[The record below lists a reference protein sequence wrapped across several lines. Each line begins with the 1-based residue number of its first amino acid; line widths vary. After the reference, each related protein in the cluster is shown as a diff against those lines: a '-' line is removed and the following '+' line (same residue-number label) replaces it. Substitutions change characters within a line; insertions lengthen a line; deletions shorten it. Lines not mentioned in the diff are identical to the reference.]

1 MLLAYLMEF
10 MDLVFHQ
17 AAAFFPMYKN
27 DYIQFLNKIHM
38 QADSFPIILFVCA
51 IGVLLFGIIRLKINP
66 FLVLLTV
73 GIFTGL
79 AAGLPIT
86 KVTKLL
92 ADGFGQTMGNIG
104 IMVALGIL
112 LGKILADAGATE
124 QIARLFLTNIGV
136 RFSLLA
142 ICITGYV
149 VCIPVFLTA
158 AFIVFM
164 PLLRDLSK
172 KGNIPLIGLVTSL
185 TMAGLATHC
194 IVIPTPGPLA
204 VMGNLNLPVGNFLL
218 WSLVVAI
225 PPALVGLVAARIFSK
240 QPFMQIDTSSFD
252 DSAYDPNRPMP
263 SGTLSLFV
271 LMFPI
276 LLILIGG
283 LMAAFLPKDHP
294 LASVFSFLGDK
305 NIAML
310 LGLAL
315 AGLLL
320 RKYFTKSFDALVTSG
335 GADAGLLILIVGAG
349 GAFGGIINGSGI
361 SDQIVKLLSSWH
373 LSLLY
378 TAFLL
383 TAILRA
389 AQGSATVA
397 AVTVSSIMAPML
409 MQSQENPV
417 MIGLAICCGSIC
429 MSFPNDSGFWVI
441 SRYSGLTVAQNLR
454 MLTLMSTI
462 TGIVGFLT
470 VLLINAIL

>member
-1 MLLAYLMEF
+1 MPTSPL
-10 MDLVFHQ
+10 
-17 AAAFFPMYKN
+17 
-27 DYIQFLNKIHM
+27 
-38 QADSFPIILFVCA
+38 ILFVLA
-51 IGVLLFGIIRLKINP
+51 IGILLFGIIRLKINP
-66 FLVLLTV
+66 FLVLLSV

-92 ADGFGQTMGNIG
+92 SDGFGSTMGSIG

-112 LGKILADAGATE
+112 LGKVLADAGATE
-124 QIARLFLTNIGV
+124 QIARLFLNSIGA
-136 RFSLLA
+136 RFSILA
-142 ICITGYV
+142 ICITGYI

-185 TMAGLATHC
+185 TIAGLATHC

-204 VMGNLNLPVGNFLL
+204 VMGNLNLPVGSFLFWAL
-218 WSLVVAI
+218 IVAI
-225 PPALVGLVAARIFSK
+225 PPALAGLISAKIFSR
-240 QPFMQIDTSSFD
+240 QAFMQINTVGLD
-252 DSAYDPNRPMP
+252 DGEHDANRSKP
-263 SGTLSLFV
+263 SGSLSLFV
-271 LMFPI
+271 LLLPI

-283 LMAAFLPKDHP
+283 LMAEFLPKDNSFTS
-294 LASVFSFLGDK
+294 LFSFIGDK

-310 LGLAL
+310 IGVAI

-320 RKYFTKSFDALVTSG
+320 KKYFSKSFETLVASG

-349 GAFGGIINGSGI
+349 GAFGSVINGSGI
-361 SDQIVKLLSSWH
+361 SDHIVKLLSSWNMP
-373 LSLLY
+373 LLV

-389 AQGSATVA
+389 AQGSATVS

-409 MQSQENPV
+409 ASSSENPV

-441 SRYSGLTVAQNLR
+441 SRYSGLTVPQNLR

-470 VLLINAIL
+470 VLLINALI

>member
-1 MLLAYLMEF
+1 MPSSPL
-10 MDLVFHQ
+10 
-17 AAAFFPMYKN
+17 
-27 DYIQFLNKIHM
+27 
-38 QADSFPIILFVCA
+38 ILFALA
-51 IGVLLFGIIRLKINP
+51 IGILLFGIIRLKINP
-66 FLVLLTV
+66 FLVLLSV

-92 ADGFGQTMGNIG
+92 SDGFGSTMGSIG

-112 LGKILADAGATE
+112 LGKVLADAGATE
-124 QIARLFLTNIGV
+124 QIARLFLNSIGA
-136 RFSLLA
+136 RFSILA
-142 ICITGYV
+142 ICITGYI

-185 TMAGLATHC
+185 TIAGLATHC

-204 VMGNLNLPVGNFLL
+204 VMGNLNLPVGSFLFWAL
-218 WSLVVAI
+218 IVAI
-225 PPALVGLVAARIFSK
+225 PPALAGLISAKIFSR
-240 QPFMQIDTSSFD
+240 QAFMQINTVGLD
-252 DSAYDPNRPMP
+252 DGEYDANRSKP
-263 SGTLSLFV
+263 SGSLSLFV
-271 LMFPI
+271 LLLPI

-283 LMAAFLPKDHP
+283 LMAEFLPKDNSFTS
-294 LASVFSFLGDK
+294 LFSFIGDK

-310 LGLAL
+310 IGVAI

-320 RKYFTKSFDALVTSG
+320 KKYFSKSFETLVASG

-349 GAFGGIINGSGI
+349 GAFGSVINGSGI
-361 SDQIVKLLSSWH
+361 SDHIVKLLSSWNMP
-373 LSLLY
+373 LLV

-409 MQSQENPV
+409 ASSSENPV

-441 SRYSGLTVAQNLR
+441 SRYSGLTVPQNLR

-470 VLLINAIL
+470 VLLINALI

>member
-1 MLLAYLMEF
+1 MPTSPL
-10 MDLVFHQ
+10 
-17 AAAFFPMYKN
+17 
-27 DYIQFLNKIHM
+27 
-38 QADSFPIILFVCA
+38 ILFVLA
-51 IGVLLFGIIRLKINP
+51 IGILLFGIIRLKINP
-66 FLVLLTV
+66 FLVLLSV

-92 ADGFGQTMGNIG
+92 SDGFGSTMGSIG

-112 LGKILADAGATE
+112 LGKVLADAGATE
-124 QIARLFLTNIGV
+124 QIARLFLNSIGA
-136 RFSLLA
+136 RFSILA
-142 ICITGYV
+142 ICITGYI

-185 TMAGLATHC
+185 TIAGLATHC

-204 VMGNLNLPVGNFLL
+204 VMGNLNLPVGSFLFWAL
-218 WSLVVAI
+218 IVAI
-225 PPALVGLVAARIFSK
+225 PPALAGLISAKIFSR
-240 QPFMQIDTSSFD
+240 QAFMQINTVGLD
-252 DSAYDPNRPMP
+252 DGEHDANRSKP
-263 SGTLSLFV
+263 SGSLSLFV
-271 LMFPI
+271 LLLPI

-283 LMAAFLPKDHP
+283 LMAEFLPKDNSFTS
-294 LASVFSFLGDK
+294 LFSFIGDK

-310 LGLAL
+310 IGVAI

-320 RKYFTKSFDALVTSG
+320 KKYFSKSFETLVASG

-349 GAFGGIINGSGI
+349 GAFGSVINGSGI
-361 SDQIVKLLSSWH
+361 SDHIVKLLSSWNMP
-373 LSLLY
+373 LLV

-389 AQGSATVA
+389 AQGSATVS

-409 MQSQENPV
+409 ASSSENPV

-441 SRYSGLTVAQNLR
+441 SRYSGLTVPQNLR

-470 VLLINAIL
+470 VLLINSLI

>member
-1 MLLAYLMEF
+1 LDIF
-10 MDLVFHQ
+10 SNF
-17 AAAFFPMYKN
+17 N
-27 DYIQFLNKIHM
+27 LNLIVYM
-38 QADSFPIILFVCA
+38 PTSPLILFVLA
-51 IGVLLFGIIRLKINP
+51 IGILLFGIIRLKINP
-66 FLVLLTV
+66 FLVLLSV

-92 ADGFGQTMGNIG
+92 SDGFGSTMGSIG

-112 LGKILADAGATE
+112 LGKVLADAGATE
-124 QIARLFLTNIGV
+124 QIARLFLNSIGA
-136 RFSLLA
+136 RFSILA
-142 ICITGYV
+142 ICITGYI

-185 TMAGLATHC
+185 TIAGLATHC

-204 VMGNLNLPVGNFLL
+204 VMGNLNLPVGSFLFWAL
-218 WSLVVAI
+218 IVAI
-225 PPALVGLVAARIFSK
+225 PPALAGLISAKIFSR
-240 QPFMQIDTSSFD
+240 QAFMQINTVGLD
-252 DSAYDPNRPMP
+252 DGEYDANRSKP
-263 SGTLSLFV
+263 SGSLSLFV
-271 LMFPI
+271 LLLPI

-283 LMAAFLPKDHP
+283 LMAEFLPKDNSFTS
-294 LASVFSFLGDK
+294 LFSFIGDK

-310 LGLAL
+310 IGVAI

-320 RKYFTKSFDALVTSG
+320 KKYFSKSFETLVASG

-349 GAFGGIINGSGI
+349 GAFGSVINGSGI
-361 SDQIVKLLSSWH
+361 SDHIVKLLSSWNMP
-373 LSLLY
+373 LLV

-409 MQSQENPV
+409 ASSSENPV

-441 SRYSGLTVAQNLR
+441 SRYSGLTVPQNLR

-470 VLLINAIL
+470 VLLINSLI

>member
-1 MLLAYLMEF
+1 M
-10 MDLVFHQ
+10 Q
-17 AAAFFPMYKN
+17 AASSP
-27 DYIQFLNKIHM
+27 L
-38 QADSFPIILFVCA
+38 ILFIA
-51 IGVLLFGIIRLKINP
+51 SISILLFGIIRLKLNP
-66 FLVLLTV
+66 FIVLLSV

-92 ADGFGQTMGNIG
+92 SDGFGSTMGSIG

-112 LGKILADAGATE
+112 LGKVLADAGATE
-124 QIARLFLTNIGV
+124 QIARLFLSSIGA
-136 RFSLLA
+136 RFSILA
-142 ICITGYV
+142 ICITGYI

-185 TMAGLATHC
+185 TIAGLATHC

-204 VMGNLNLPVGNFLL
+204 VMGNLNLPVGNFLF
-218 WSLVVAI
+218 WSLIVAI
-225 PPALVGLVAARIFSK
+225 PPALVGLVSALIFSK
-240 QPFMQIDTSSFD
+240 QAFMQIDTSVLND
-252 DSAYDPNRPMP
+252 GDYDADRLKPPG
-263 SGTLSLFV
+263 SLSLFV
-271 LMFPI
+271 LLLPI

-283 LMAAFLPKDHP
+283 LMAEFLPKGHMLSP
-294 LASVFSFLGDK
+294 LFSFIGDK

-310 LGLAL
+310 IGLAI
-315 AGLLL
+315 AGIVLK
-320 RKYFTKSFDALVTSG
+320 KYFTKSFDALVSSG

-349 GAFGGIINGSGI
+349 GAFGSIINGSGI
-361 SDQIVKLLSSWH
+361 SDHIVKLLSSWNMP
-373 LSLLY
+373 LIV

-409 MQSQENPV
+409 TTSTENPV

-441 SRYSGLTVAQNLR
+441 SRYSGLTVPQNLR

-470 VLLINAIL
+470 VLLINALI

>member
-1 MLLAYLMEF
+1 MPTSPL
-10 MDLVFHQ
+10 
-17 AAAFFPMYKN
+17 
-27 DYIQFLNKIHM
+27 
-38 QADSFPIILFVCA
+38 ILFVLA
-51 IGVLLFGIIRLKINP
+51 IGILLFGIIRLKINP
-66 FLVLLTV
+66 FLVLLSV

-92 ADGFGQTMGNIG
+92 SDGFGSTMGSIG

-112 LGKILADAGATE
+112 LGKVLADAGATE
-124 QIARLFLTNIGV
+124 QIARLFLNSIGA
-136 RFSLLA
+136 RFSILA
-142 ICITGYV
+142 ICITGYI

-185 TMAGLATHC
+185 TIAGLATHC

-204 VMGNLNLPVGNFLL
+204 VMGNLNLPVGSFLFWAL
-218 WSLVVAI
+218 IVAI
-225 PPALVGLVAARIFSK
+225 PPALAGLISAKIFSR
-240 QPFMQIDTSSFD
+240 QAFMQINTVGLD
-252 DSAYDPNRPMP
+252 DGEYDANRSKP
-263 SGTLSLFV
+263 SGSLSLFV
-271 LMFPI
+271 LLLPI

-283 LMAAFLPKDHP
+283 LMAEFLPKDNSFTS
-294 LASVFSFLGDK
+294 LFSFIGDK

-310 LGLAL
+310 IGVAI

-320 RKYFTKSFDALVTSG
+320 KKYFSKSFETLVASG

-349 GAFGGIINGSGI
+349 GAFGSVINGSGI
-361 SDQIVKLLSSWH
+361 SDHIVKLLSSWNMP
-373 LSLLY
+373 LLV

-389 AQGSATVA
+389 AQGSATVS

-409 MQSQENPV
+409 ASSSENPV

-441 SRYSGLTVAQNLR
+441 SRYSGLTVPQNLR

-470 VLLINAIL
+470 VLLINSLI

>member
-1 MLLAYLMEF
+1 MPTSPL
-10 MDLVFHQ
+10 
-17 AAAFFPMYKN
+17 
-27 DYIQFLNKIHM
+27 
-38 QADSFPIILFVCA
+38 ILFALA
-51 IGVLLFGIIRLKINP
+51 IGILLFGIIRLKINP
-66 FLVLLTV
+66 FLVLLSV

-92 ADGFGQTMGNIG
+92 SDGFGSTMGSIG

-112 LGKILADAGATE
+112 LGKVLADAGATE
-124 QIARLFLTNIGV
+124 QIARLFLNSIGA
-136 RFSLLA
+136 RFSILA
-142 ICITGYV
+142 ICITGYI

-185 TMAGLATHC
+185 TIAGLATHC

-204 VMGNLNLPVGNFLL
+204 VMGNLNLPVGSFLFWAL
-218 WSLVVAI
+218 IVAI
-225 PPALVGLVAARIFSK
+225 PPALAGLISAKIFSR
-240 QPFMQIDTSSFD
+240 QAFMQINTVGLD
-252 DSAYDPNRPMP
+252 DGEYDANRSKP
-263 SGTLSLFV
+263 SGSLSLFV
-271 LMFPI
+271 LLLPI

-283 LMAAFLPKDHP
+283 LMAEFLPKDNSFTS
-294 LASVFSFLGDK
+294 LFSFIGDK

-310 LGLAL
+310 IGVAI

-320 RKYFTKSFDALVTSG
+320 KKYFSKSFETLVASG

-349 GAFGGIINGSGI
+349 GAFGSVINGSGI
-361 SDQIVKLLSSWH
+361 SDHIVKLLSSWNMP
-373 LSLLY
+373 LLV

-409 MQSQENPV
+409 ASSSENPV

-441 SRYSGLTVAQNLR
+441 SRYSGLTVPQNLR

-470 VLLINAIL
+470 VLLINSLI

>member
-1 MLLAYLMEF
+1 MPTSPL
-10 MDLVFHQ
+10 
-17 AAAFFPMYKN
+17 
-27 DYIQFLNKIHM
+27 
-38 QADSFPIILFVCA
+38 ILFVLA
-51 IGVLLFGIIRLKINP
+51 IGILLFGIIRLKINP
-66 FLVLLTV
+66 FLVLLSV

-92 ADGFGQTMGNIG
+92 SDGFGSTMGSIG

-112 LGKILADAGATE
+112 LGKVLADAGATE
-124 QIARLFLTNIGV
+124 QIARLFLNSIGA
-136 RFSLLA
+136 RFSILA
-142 ICITGYV
+142 ICITGYI

-185 TMAGLATHC
+185 TIAGLATHC

-204 VMGNLNLPVGNFLL
+204 VMGNLNLPVGSFLFWAL
-218 WSLVVAI
+218 IVAI
-225 PPALVGLVAARIFSK
+225 PPALAGLISAKIFSR
-240 QPFMQIDTSSFD
+240 QAFMQINTVGLD
-252 DSAYDPNRPMP
+252 DGEYDANRSKP
-263 SGTLSLFV
+263 SGSLSLFV
-271 LMFPI
+271 LLLPI

-283 LMAAFLPKDHP
+283 LMAEFLPKDNSFTS
-294 LASVFSFLGDK
+294 LFSFIGDK

-310 LGLAL
+310 IGVAI

-320 RKYFTKSFDALVTSG
+320 KKYFSKSFETLVASG

-349 GAFGGIINGSGI
+349 GAFGSVINGSGI
-361 SDQIVKLLSSWH
+361 SDHIVKLLSSWNMP
-373 LSLLY
+373 LLV

-409 MQSQENPV
+409 ASSSENPV

-441 SRYSGLTVAQNLR
+441 SRYSGLTVPQNLR

-470 VLLINAIL
+470 VLLINSLI

>member
-1 MLLAYLMEF
+1 
-10 MDLVFHQ
+10 
-17 AAAFFPMYKN
+17 
-27 DYIQFLNKIHM
+27 M
-38 QADSFPIILFVCA
+38 QADTFPLILFLIS
-51 IGVLLFGIIRLKINP
+51 IGILLFGIIKLKINP
-66 FLVLLTV
+66 FIVLLVV

-79 AAGLPIT
+79 VGGLPIT

-92 ADGFGQTMGNIG
+92 SDGFGQTMGNIG

-112 LGKILADAGATE
+112 LGKVLADAGATE
-124 QIARLFLTNIGV
+124 QIARLFLRSIGV
-136 RFSLLA
+136 RYSLLA
-142 ICITGYV
+142 ICITGYI
-149 VCIPVFLTA
+149 VCIPVFVTA

-164 PLLRDLSK
+164 PLLRDLAK
-172 KGNIPLIGLVTSL
+172 NGKIPLVGLVTAL

-204 VMGNLNLPVGNFLL
+204 VMGNLNLPVSNFLL
-218 WSLVVAI
+218 LSLLVAI
-225 PPALVGLVAARIFSK
+225 PPALVGLVAARIFAK
-240 QPFMQIDTSSFD
+240 QKFMQIDSRNFND
-252 DSAYDPNRPMP
+252 GDYDPNRPMP
-263 SGTLSLFV
+263 SGSLSLLV
-271 LMFPI
+271 LLFPI

-283 LMAAFLPKDHP
+283 LMVEFLPKDHV
-294 LASVFSFLGDK
+294 LSGLFSFIGDK

-310 LGLAL
+310 IGLGT
-315 AGLLL
+315 AGFLL

-349 GAFGGIINGSGI
+349 GAFGNIINGSGI
-361 SDQIVKLLSSWH
+361 SDHMVKLLSSWH
-373 LSLLY
+373 LPLLF
-378 TAFLL
+378 TGFIL
-383 TAILRA
+383 TAVLRA

-409 MQSQENPV
+409 AQSGENPV

-441 SRYSGLTVAQNLR
+441 SRFSGLTVPQNLR

-470 VLLINAIL
+470 VLLINAFIG

>member
-1 MLLAYLMEF
+1 MPSSSL
-10 MDLVFHQ
+10 
-17 AAAFFPMYKN
+17 
-27 DYIQFLNKIHM
+27 
-38 QADSFPIILFVCA
+38 ILFVLA
-51 IGVLLFGIIRLKINP
+51 IGILLFGIIRLKINP
-66 FLVLLTV
+66 FLVLLSV

-92 ADGFGQTMGNIG
+92 SDGFGATMGSIG

-112 LGKILADAGATE
+112 LGKVLADAGATE
-124 QIARLFLTNIGV
+124 QIARLFLRSIGA
-136 RFSLLA
+136 RFSILA
-142 ICITGYV
+142 ICITGYI

-185 TMAGLATHC
+185 TIAGLATHC

-204 VMGNLNLPVGNFLL
+204 VMGNLNLPVGSFLFWAL
-218 WSLVVAI
+218 IVAI
-225 PPALVGLVAARIFSK
+225 PPALAGLVSAKIFSR
-240 QPFMQIDTSSFD
+240 QAFMQIDTSGLD
-252 DSAYDPNRPMP
+252 DGEYDANRSKP
-263 SGTLSLFV
+263 SGGMSLFV
-271 LMFPI
+271 LLLPI
-276 LLILIGG
+276 LLILVGG
-283 LMAAFLPKDHP
+283 LMAEFLPKDNSFSS
-294 LASVFSFLGDK
+294 LFSFIGDK

-310 LGLAL
+310 IGVAI

-320 RKYFTKSFDALVTSG
+320 KKYFTKSFETLVASG
-335 GADAGLLILIVGAG
+335 GSDAGLLILIVGAG
-349 GAFGGIINGSGI
+349 GAFGAVINGSGI
-361 SDQIVKLLSSWH
+361 SDHIVKLLSSWNMP
-373 LSLLY
+373 LLV

-397 AVTVSSIMAPML
+397 AVTVSSILSPML
-409 MQSQENPV
+409 ASSSENPV

-441 SRYSGLTVAQNLR
+441 SRYSGLTVPQNLR

-470 VLLINAIL
+470 VLLINSLI

>member
-1 MLLAYLMEF
+1 
-10 MDLVFHQ
+10 
-17 AAAFFPMYKN
+17 
-27 DYIQFLNKIHM
+27 M
-38 QADSFPIILFVCA
+38 QTTTYPLILFLLA
-51 IGVLLFGIIRLKINP
+51 IGVLLYGIIKLKINP

-79 AAGLPIT
+79 ASGLPIT

-92 ADGFGQTMGNIG
+92 SDGFGQTMGSIG

-124 QIARLFLTNIGV
+124 QIARLFLHNIGT

-142 ICITGYV
+142 IAITGYV

-172 KGNIPLIGLVTSL
+172 KGNIPLVGLVTAL
-185 TMAGLATHC
+185 TMGGLATHC

-204 VMGNLNLPVGNFLL
+204 VMGNLNLNAGPFLF
-218 WSLVVAI
+218 WALVVAI
-225 PPALVGLVAARIFSK
+225 PPALVGLVAARIFAK
-240 QPFMQIDTSSFD
+240 QEFMQIDTQQFND
-252 DSAYDPNRPMP
+252 AEPNVDRAKP
-263 SGTLSLFV
+263 SGSLSLFV
-271 LMFPI
+271 LLLPI
-276 LLILIGG
+276 LLILFGS
-283 LMAAFLPKDHP
+283 LMNEFLPKG
-294 LASVFSFLGDK
+294 SRFSEWFIFIGDK

-310 LGLAL
+310 IGLAV
-315 AGLLL
+315 AGLVL
-320 RKYFTKSFDALVTSG
+320 RKYFTKSFDTLVTSG

-349 GAFGGIINGSGI
+349 GAFGSIINGSGI
-361 SDQIVKLLSSWH
+361 SDHIVNLLSSWDM
-373 LSLLY
+373 SLLY
-378 TAFLL
+378 TAFIL

-397 AVTVSSIMAPML
+397 AVTVSSILAPML
-409 MQSQENPV
+409 AQSQENPI

-429 MSFPNDSGFWVI
+429 LSFPNDSGFWVI
-441 SRYSGLTVAQNLR
+441 SRFSGLTVPQNLR

-462 TGIVGFLT
+462 TGIVAFLT
-470 VLLINAIL
+470 VVIINSFVL

>member
-1 MLLAYLMEF
+1 MPTSPL
-10 MDLVFHQ
+10 
-17 AAAFFPMYKN
+17 
-27 DYIQFLNKIHM
+27 
-38 QADSFPIILFVCA
+38 ILFVLA
-51 IGVLLFGIIRLKINP
+51 IGILLFGIIRLKINP
-66 FLVLLTV
+66 FLVLLSV

-92 ADGFGQTMGNIG
+92 SDGFGSTMGSIG

-112 LGKILADAGATE
+112 LGKVLADAGATE
-124 QIARLFLTNIGV
+124 QIARLFLNSIGA
-136 RFSLLA
+136 RFSILA
-142 ICITGYV
+142 ICITGYI

-185 TMAGLATHC
+185 TIAGLATHC

-204 VMGNLNLPVGNFLL
+204 VMGNLNLPVGSFLFWAL
-218 WSLVVAI
+218 IVAI
-225 PPALVGLVAARIFSK
+225 PPALAGLISAKIFSR
-240 QPFMQIDTSSFD
+240 QAFMQINTVGLD
-252 DSAYDPNRPMP
+252 DGEYDANRSKP
-263 SGTLSLFV
+263 SGSLSLFV
-271 LMFPI
+271 LLLPI

-283 LMAAFLPKDHP
+283 LMAEFLPKDNSFTS
-294 LASVFSFLGDK
+294 LFSFIGDK

-310 LGLAL
+310 IGVAI

-320 RKYFTKSFDALVTSG
+320 KKYFSKSFETLVASG

-349 GAFGGIINGSGI
+349 GAFGSVINGSGI
-361 SDQIVKLLSSWH
+361 SDHIVKLLSSWNMP
-373 LSLLY
+373 LLV

-409 MQSQENPV
+409 ASSSENPV

-441 SRYSGLTVAQNLR
+441 SRYSGLTVPQNLR

-470 VLLINAIL
+470 VLLINALI

>member
-1 MLLAYLMEF
+1 MPSSPL
-10 MDLVFHQ
+10 
-17 AAAFFPMYKN
+17 
-27 DYIQFLNKIHM
+27 
-38 QADSFPIILFVCA
+38 ILFALA
-51 IGVLLFGIIRLKINP
+51 IGILLFGIIRLKINP
-66 FLVLLTV
+66 FLVLLSV

-92 ADGFGQTMGNIG
+92 SDGFGSTMGSIG

-112 LGKILADAGATE
+112 LGKVLADAGATE
-124 QIARLFLTNIGV
+124 QIARLFLNSIGA
-136 RFSLLA
+136 RFSILA
-142 ICITGYV
+142 ICITGYI

-185 TMAGLATHC
+185 TIAGLATHC

-204 VMGNLNLPVGNFLL
+204 VMGNLNLPVGSFLFWAL
-218 WSLVVAI
+218 IVAI
-225 PPALVGLVAARIFSK
+225 PPALAGLISAKIFSR
-240 QPFMQIDTSSFD
+240 QAFMQINTVGLD
-252 DSAYDPNRPMP
+252 DGEHDANRSKP
-263 SGTLSLFV
+263 SGSLSLFV
-271 LMFPI
+271 LLLPI

-283 LMAAFLPKDHP
+283 LMAEFLPKDNSFTS
-294 LASVFSFLGDK
+294 LFSFIGDK

-310 LGLAL
+310 IGVAI

-320 RKYFTKSFDALVTSG
+320 KKYFSKSFETLVASG

-349 GAFGGIINGSGI
+349 GAFGSVINGSGI
-361 SDQIVKLLSSWH
+361 SDHIVKLLSSWNMP
-373 LSLLY
+373 LLV

-409 MQSQENPV
+409 ASSSENPV

-441 SRYSGLTVAQNLR
+441 SRYSGLTVPQNLR

-470 VLLINAIL
+470 VLLINSLI

>member
-1 MLLAYLMEF
+1 MPSSPL
-10 MDLVFHQ
+10 
-17 AAAFFPMYKN
+17 
-27 DYIQFLNKIHM
+27 
-38 QADSFPIILFVCA
+38 ILFALA
-51 IGVLLFGIIRLKINP
+51 IGILLFGIIRLKINP
-66 FLVLLTV
+66 FLVLLSV

-92 ADGFGQTMGNIG
+92 SDGFGSTMGSIG

-112 LGKILADAGATE
+112 LGKVLADAGATE
-124 QIARLFLTNIGV
+124 QIARLFLNSIGA
-136 RFSLLA
+136 RFSILA
-142 ICITGYV
+142 ICITGYI

-185 TMAGLATHC
+185 TIAGLATHC

-204 VMGNLNLPVGNFLL
+204 VMGNLNLPVGSFLFWAL
-218 WSLVVAI
+218 IVAI
-225 PPALVGLVAARIFSK
+225 PPALAGLISAKIFSR
-240 QPFMQIDTSSFD
+240 QAFMQINTVGLD
-252 DSAYDPNRPMP
+252 DGEHDANRSKP
-263 SGTLSLFV
+263 SGSLSLFV
-271 LMFPI
+271 LLLPI

-283 LMAAFLPKDHP
+283 LMAEFLPKDNSFTS
-294 LASVFSFLGDK
+294 LFSFIGDK

-310 LGLAL
+310 IGVAI

-320 RKYFTKSFDALVTSG
+320 KKYFSKSFETLVASG

-349 GAFGGIINGSGI
+349 GAFGSVINGSGI
-361 SDQIVKLLSSWH
+361 SDHIVKLLSSWNMP
-373 LSLLY
+373 LLV

-409 MQSQENPV
+409 ASSSENPV

-441 SRYSGLTVAQNLR
+441 SRYSGLTVPQNLR

-470 VLLINAIL
+470 VLLINALI

>member
-1 MLLAYLMEF
+1 MPTSPL
-10 MDLVFHQ
+10 
-17 AAAFFPMYKN
+17 
-27 DYIQFLNKIHM
+27 
-38 QADSFPIILFVCA
+38 ILFVLA
-51 IGVLLFGIIRLKINP
+51 IGILLFGIIRLKINP
-66 FLVLLTV
+66 FLVLLSV

-92 ADGFGQTMGNIG
+92 SDGFGSTMGSIG

-112 LGKILADAGATE
+112 LGKVLADAGATE
-124 QIARLFLTNIGV
+124 QIARLFLNSIGA
-136 RFSLLA
+136 RFSILA
-142 ICITGYV
+142 ICITGYI

-185 TMAGLATHC
+185 TIAGLATHC

-204 VMGNLNLPVGNFLL
+204 VMGNLNLPVGSFLFWAL
-218 WSLVVAI
+218 IVAI
-225 PPALVGLVAARIFSK
+225 PPALAGLISAKIFSR
-240 QPFMQIDTSSFD
+240 QAFMQINTVGLD
-252 DSAYDPNRPMP
+252 DGEYDANRSKP
-263 SGTLSLFV
+263 SGSLSLFV
-271 LMFPI
+271 LLLPI

-283 LMAAFLPKDHP
+283 LMAEFLPKDNSFTS
-294 LASVFSFLGDK
+294 LFSFIGDK

-310 LGLAL
+310 IGVAI

-320 RKYFTKSFDALVTSG
+320 KKYFSKSFETLVASG

-349 GAFGGIINGSGI
+349 GAFGSVINGSGI
-361 SDQIVKLLSSWH
+361 SDHIVKLLSSWNMP
-373 LSLLY
+373 LLV
-378 TAFLL
+378 TSFLL

-409 MQSQENPV
+409 ASSSENPV

-441 SRYSGLTVAQNLR
+441 SRYSGLTVPQNLR

-470 VLLINAIL
+470 VLLINSLI

>member
-1 MLLAYLMEF
+1 MPTSPL
-10 MDLVFHQ
+10 
-17 AAAFFPMYKN
+17 
-27 DYIQFLNKIHM
+27 
-38 QADSFPIILFVCA
+38 ILFVLA
-51 IGVLLFGIIRLKINP
+51 IGILLFGIIRLKINP
-66 FLVLLTV
+66 FLVLLSV

-92 ADGFGQTMGNIG
+92 SDGFGSTMGSIG

-112 LGKILADAGATE
+112 LGKVLADAGATE
-124 QIARLFLTNIGV
+124 QIARLFLNSIGA
-136 RFSLLA
+136 RFSILA
-142 ICITGYV
+142 ICITGYI

-185 TMAGLATHC
+185 TIAGLATHC

-204 VMGNLNLPVGNFLL
+204 VMGNLNLPVGSFLFWAL
-218 WSLVVAI
+218 IVAI
-225 PPALVGLVAARIFSK
+225 PPALAGLISAKIFSK
-240 QPFMQIDTSSFD
+240 QAFMQINTVGLD
-252 DSAYDPNRPMP
+252 DGEYDANRSKP
-263 SGTLSLFV
+263 SGSLSLFV
-271 LMFPI
+271 LLLPI

-283 LMAAFLPKDHP
+283 LMAEFLPKDNSFTS
-294 LASVFSFLGDK
+294 LFSFIGDK

-310 LGLAL
+310 IGVAI

-320 RKYFTKSFDALVTSG
+320 KKYFSKSFETLVASG

-349 GAFGGIINGSGI
+349 GAFGSVINGSGI
-361 SDQIVKLLSSWH
+361 SDHIVKLLSSWNMP
-373 LSLLY
+373 LLV

-409 MQSQENPV
+409 ASSSENPV

-441 SRYSGLTVAQNLR
+441 SRYSGLTVPQNLR

-470 VLLINAIL
+470 VLLINSLI

>member
-1 MLLAYLMEF
+1 MPTSPL
-10 MDLVFHQ
+10 
-17 AAAFFPMYKN
+17 
-27 DYIQFLNKIHM
+27 
-38 QADSFPIILFVCA
+38 ILFVLA
-51 IGVLLFGIIRLKINP
+51 IGILLFGIIRLKINP
-66 FLVLLTV
+66 FLVLLSV

-92 ADGFGQTMGNIG
+92 SDGFGSTMGSIG

-112 LGKILADAGATE
+112 LGKVLADAGATE
-124 QIARLFLTNIGV
+124 QIARLFLNSIGA
-136 RFSLLA
+136 RFSILA
-142 ICITGYV
+142 ICITGYI

-185 TMAGLATHC
+185 TIAGLATHC

-204 VMGNLNLPVGNFLL
+204 VMGNLNLPVGSFLFWAL
-218 WSLVVAI
+218 IVAI
-225 PPALVGLVAARIFSK
+225 PPALAGLISAKIFSR
-240 QPFMQIDTSSFD
+240 QAFMQINTVGLD
-252 DSAYDPNRPMP
+252 DGEHDANRSKP
-263 SGTLSLFV
+263 SGSLSLFV
-271 LMFPI
+271 LLLPI

-283 LMAAFLPKDHP
+283 LMAEFLPKDNSFTS
-294 LASVFSFLGDK
+294 LFSFIGDK

-310 LGLAL
+310 IGVAI

-320 RKYFTKSFDALVTSG
+320 KKYFSKSFETLVASG

-349 GAFGGIINGSGI
+349 GAFGSVINGSGI
-361 SDQIVKLLSSWH
+361 SDHIVKLLSSWNMP
-373 LSLLY
+373 LLV

-409 MQSQENPV
+409 ASSSENPV

-441 SRYSGLTVAQNLR
+441 SRYSGLTVPQNLR

-470 VLLINAIL
+470 VLLINSLI

>member
-1 MLLAYLMEF
+1 MPSSPL
-10 MDLVFHQ
+10 
-17 AAAFFPMYKN
+17 
-27 DYIQFLNKIHM
+27 
-38 QADSFPIILFVCA
+38 ILFALA
-51 IGVLLFGIIRLKINP
+51 IGILLFGIIRLKINP
-66 FLVLLTV
+66 FLVLLSV

-92 ADGFGQTMGNIG
+92 SDGFGSTMGSIG

-112 LGKILADAGATE
+112 LGKVLADAGATE
-124 QIARLFLTNIGV
+124 QIARLFLNSIGA
-136 RFSLLA
+136 RFSILA
-142 ICITGYV
+142 ICITGYI

-185 TMAGLATHC
+185 TIAGLATHC

-204 VMGNLNLPVGNFLL
+204 VMGNLNLPVGSFLFWAL
-218 WSLVVAI
+218 IVAI
-225 PPALVGLVAARIFSK
+225 PPALAGLISAKIFSR
-240 QPFMQIDTSSFD
+240 QAFMQINTVGLD
-252 DSAYDPNRPMP
+252 DGEYDANRSKP
-263 SGTLSLFV
+263 SGSLSLFV
-271 LMFPI
+271 LLLPI

-283 LMAAFLPKDHP
+283 LMAEFLPKDNSFTS
-294 LASVFSFLGDK
+294 LFSFIGDK

-310 LGLAL
+310 IGVAI

-320 RKYFTKSFDALVTSG
+320 KKYFSKSFETLVASG

-349 GAFGGIINGSGI
+349 GAFGSVINGSGI
-361 SDQIVKLLSSWH
+361 SDHIVKLLSSWNMP
-373 LSLLY
+373 LLV

-409 MQSQENPV
+409 ASSSENPV

-441 SRYSGLTVAQNLR
+441 SRYSGLTVPQNLR

-470 VLLINAIL
+470 VLLINSLI

>member
-1 MLLAYLMEF
+1 MPTSPL
-10 MDLVFHQ
+10 
-17 AAAFFPMYKN
+17 
-27 DYIQFLNKIHM
+27 
-38 QADSFPIILFVCA
+38 ILFVLA
-51 IGVLLFGIIRLKINP
+51 IGILLFGIIRLKINP
-66 FLVLLTV
+66 FLVLLSV

-92 ADGFGQTMGNIG
+92 SDGFGSTMGSIG

-112 LGKILADAGATE
+112 LGKVLADAGATE
-124 QIARLFLTNIGV
+124 QIARLFLNSIGA
-136 RFSLLA
+136 RFSILA
-142 ICITGYV
+142 ICITGYI

-185 TMAGLATHC
+185 TIAGLATHC

-204 VMGNLNLPVGNFLL
+204 VMGNLNLPVGSFLFWAL
-218 WSLVVAI
+218 IVAI
-225 PPALVGLVAARIFSK
+225 PPALAGLISAKIFSR
-240 QPFMQIDTSSFD
+240 QVFMQINTVGLD
-252 DSAYDPNRPMP
+252 DGEYDANRSKP
-263 SGTLSLFV
+263 SGSLSLFV
-271 LMFPI
+271 LLLPI

-283 LMAAFLPKDHP
+283 LMAEFLPKDNSFTS
-294 LASVFSFLGDK
+294 LFSFIGDK

-310 LGLAL
+310 IGVAI

-320 RKYFTKSFDALVTSG
+320 KKYFSKSFETLVASG

-349 GAFGGIINGSGI
+349 GAFGSVINGSGI
-361 SDQIVKLLSSWH
+361 SDHIVKLLSSWNMP
-373 LSLLY
+373 LLV

-409 MQSQENPV
+409 ASSSENPV

-441 SRYSGLTVAQNLR
+441 SRYSGLTVPQNLR

-470 VLLINAIL
+470 VLLINSLI